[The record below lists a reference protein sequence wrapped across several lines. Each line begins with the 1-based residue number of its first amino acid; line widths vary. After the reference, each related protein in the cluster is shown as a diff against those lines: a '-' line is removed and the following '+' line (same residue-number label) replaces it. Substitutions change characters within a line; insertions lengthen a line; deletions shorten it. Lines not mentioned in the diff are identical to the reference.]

1 MARKSKKKVGKG
13 SEPTLTAEDARNY
26 LRRFP
31 AQGAVQVAFNLG
43 MVLVGNAIV
52 FWLLLNGELRAAHL
66 IALVVIETVLLIAIS
81 WLLQRAVPRADWS
94 EQPKPWREKI
104 PVFAF
109 LLIWLGGAYGI
120 TLVVTDGVADFF
132 SLMRSADAWIE
143 SRLYLPVLYTL
154 VLALVHAV
162 GDMHHYRRHGGPFL
176 SSVSHDAMAR
186 YLTLLLGGIPFVM
199 PFFAVVIGGFKG
211 IEFLVNRARRDLR
224 TSLLGG
230 ISMLAVGIGSFQLVG
245 WLIASGVRGWAI
257 GYVFAKLIAESMIV
271 CIPLVMAKVIAEDG
285 AQAAKAA
292 AR

>member
-1 MARKSKKKVGKG
+1 MTRKSKKKTGKA
-13 SEPTLTAEDARNY
+13 SEPTLTAEDARSY

-31 AQGAVQVAFNLG
+31 AQGAVQVGFNLG

-52 FWLLLNGELRAAHL
+52 FWLLLSGELREAHL
-66 IALVVIETVLLIAIS
+66 IALVLIETALLIALS

-104 PVFAF
+104 PVLAF
-109 LLIWLGGAYGI
+109 LLVWLGGAYGI
-120 TLVVTDGVADFF
+120 TLVVIDGVEDFF

-154 VLALVHAV
+154 VFALIHAG

-176 SSVSHDAMAR
+176 SSVSQDAMAR
-186 YLTLLLGGIPFVM
+186 YLTLLLGGIPFAM

-211 IEFLVNRARRDLR
+211 IEFLVNRARHDLR

-230 ISMLAVGIGSFQLVG
+230 LSMLAVGMGSFQLVG
-245 WLIASGVRGWAI
+245 WLISSGVRGWAI
-257 GYVFAKLIAESMIV
+257 GFVFAKLIAESLIV
-271 CIPLVMAKVIAEDG
+271 CIPLVMVQVIKEEA
-285 AQAAKAA
+285 AQAAKVA